1 MRSFQNRQDRLDNII
16 GLLKNR
22 NLWTARELASSLG
35 VSVRSIS
42 RDITLLRQQGYDIE
56 AERGA
61 GGGIELKGMVRPPT
75 LFLSDE
81 EILNTLMALA
91 LTESLNCPILGGT
104 ITSVKN
110 KLAFFLNDEQ
120 RKRINLLRQR
130 VLVGAV
136 ASESVAN
143 TVTNTGSP
151 FIKDVSHAF
160 LQQQK
165 LSISYISEKGI
176 ITKRRIEPQ
185 YILLNWPAWYLLGWD
200 DLRAAPRLFRIDRI
214 TDANVEKERFRLR
227 SSRGLLSDY
236 GDCFDS
242 L

>member
-16 GLLKNR
+16 GLLKNK
-22 NLWTARELASSLG
+22 NLWTAKELASSLG

-42 RDITLLRQQGYDIE
+42 RDINLLRQQGYDIE

-61 GGGIELKGMVRPPT
+61 GGGIELRGMVRPPT
-75 LFLSDE
+75 FFLSDE

-91 LTESLNCPILGGT
+91 LTESLNCPILGDS
-104 ITSVKN
+104 IPSVKN

-136 ASESVAN
+136 ASESVASTVMN
-143 TVTNTGSP
+143 TDCP
-151 FIKDVSHAF
+151 FIKDVSQAF
-160 LQQQK
+160 LQQKK
-165 LSISYISEKGI
+165 LSISYTSEKGV
-176 ITKRRIEPQ
+176 ITIRRIEPQ

-200 DLRAAPRLFRIDRI
+200 DLRIAPRLFRIDRI
-214 TDANVEKERFRLR
+214 TDAKIEKESFRLR
-227 SSRGLLSDY
+227 SSRGLLRDY
-236 GDCFDS
+236 GDYFDS